1 MSKSINIVLAL
12 AGAVALT
19 SCGKMGALSADNFT
33 VTPNPMETN
42 GGKVDVTIN
51 GKFPQK
57 YMIAQSRGNRYP
69 VMKYAGNQTPGQSA
83 RFKAKRLKATIR
95 QYLTRLAVTI
105 P

>member
-57 YMIAQSRGNRYP
+57 YMKRKAEVTVTP
-69 VMKYAGNQTPGQSA
+69 VMKYAGNQTRVS
-83 RFKAKRLKATIR
+83 KAKRLKATIR

>member
-57 YMIAQSRGNRYP
+57 YMKRKAELTVTP
-69 VMKYAGNQTPGQSA
+69 VMK
-83 RFKAKRLKATIR
+83 
-95 QYLTRLAVTI
+95 
-105 P
+105 

>member
-42 GGKVDVTIN
+42 GGKVDVTI
-51 GKFPQK
+51 
-57 YMIAQSRGNRYP
+57 I
-69 VMKYAGNQTPGQSA
+69 
-83 RFKAKRLKATIR
+83 
-95 QYLTRLAVTI
+95 
-105 P
+105 

>member
-57 YMIAQSRGNRYP
+57 YMKRKAEVTVTP
-69 VMKYAGNQTPGQSA
+69 VMKYGGNHPKHSRTFFL
-83 RFKAKRLKATIR
+83 RK
-95 QYLTRLAVTI
+95 
-105 P
+105 

>member
-57 YMIAQSRGNRYP
+57 YMKRKAEVTVTP
-69 VMKYAGNQTPGQSA
+69 VMTVSYTHLRAHET
-83 RFKAKRLKATIR
+83 
-95 QYLTRLAVTI
+95 
-105 P
+105 